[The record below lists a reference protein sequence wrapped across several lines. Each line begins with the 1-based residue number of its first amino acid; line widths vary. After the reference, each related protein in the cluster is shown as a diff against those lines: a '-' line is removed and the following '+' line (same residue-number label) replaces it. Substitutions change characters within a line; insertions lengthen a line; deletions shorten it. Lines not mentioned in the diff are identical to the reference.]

1 MLVDHRFDI
10 LAWNREMSRLLLD
23 IDGPAPTHR
32 NTRRLCLTHPGMRE
46 FYLDRDKII
55 RKIGG
60 RRGGASR

>member
-46 FYLDRDKII
+46 FYW
-55 RKIGG
+55 IGT
-60 RRGGASR
+60 RSSTRSAGGASR